1 VVGWSHGSTLY
12 AEQEAR
18 LSQIANHNGVDPAQL
33 LIDAA
38 TRLVEDDSRF
48 LAGVERG
55 IEQADR
61 GELIPHEDV
70 KARIERL
77 LTS

>member
-1 VVGWSHGSTLY
+1 VHFTP
-12 AEQEAR
+12 EQEAR
-18 LSQIANHNGVDPAQL
+18 LSQIASHNGVDTAEL

-48 LAGVERG
+48 LAGIERG
-55 IEQADR
+55 IEQAER
-61 GELIPHEDV
+61 GELIPHEQV
-70 KARIERL
+70 RARIERL